1 MPIYEYRCQTCD
13 EVLEIIVRGGKQ
25 PKICGK
31 HCVNI
36 DAQGQGNGQGKLK
49 KLLSLP
55 SAHHTP
61 KTDSDIA
68 AAGLT
73 KLKKTSDGDYR
84 RVAGPK
90 IDGFD

>member
-1 MPIYEYRCQTCD
+1 MPIYEYRCQSCD
-13 EVLEIIVRGGKQ
+13 EVLEIIVRGGKH

-31 HCVNI
+31 HCPSG
-36 DAQGQGNGQGKLK
+36 DGKGNLK